1 MLKTVFVGGG
11 TPSLLPIGELTQIL
25 KTLDQQFG
33 IEDQAEISMEIDPG
47 TFSLEKLQA
56 YQDLGLNRFSLGVQ
70 AFQDELLARCGRSHR
85 VQDIDKAIALF
96 EQVGIKN
103 FSLDLIS
110 GLPDQDLKQWQ
121 ASLEAAIA
129 LNPTHLSCYDLVL
142 EPVTAFGK
150 QFGCGKKPLPDDETA
165 AQMYRLAQSLLT
177 QAGYDHYEISNYARP
192 DYQCQHNR
200 VYWKNQAY
208 YGFGMGAASYTDGQ
222 RFSRPRTRESY
233 YAWLKD
239 FMATGSLDCPQT
251 SECDRFLETLMLGL
265 RLTEGVKLSELN
277 VSSTMINQ
285 LFQTLQPYFH
295 QQWVVG
301 LDSQGKILS
310 FLNQKN
316 FDKIKAVSSIKAIA
330 LSDPN
335 GFLFSN
341 TVLTDLFQAFKD
353 DLD

>member
-1 MLKTVFVGGG
+1 VKLKTVFFGGG

-33 IEDQAEISMEIDPG
+33 IEDHAEISMEIDSG

-56 YQDLGLNRFSLGVQ
+56 YRDLGVNRFSLGVQ

-85 VQDIDKAIALF
+85 VQDIDKAITLF

-110 GLPDQDLKQWQ
+110 GLPDQDLNQWQ

-129 LNPTHLSCYDLVL
+129 LNPTHVSCYDLVL

-150 QFGCGKKPLPDDETA
+150 QFEPGETPLPDDETA
-165 AQMYRLAQSLLT
+165 AQMYRLAQSVLT

-208 YGFGMGAASYTDGQ
+208 YGFGMGAASYTNGQ
-222 RFSRPRTRESY
+222 RFSRPHTRATY
-233 YAWLKD
+233 YAWVKD
-239 FMATGSLDCPQT
+239 YLQSGSVDCPQT
-251 SECDRFLETLMLGL
+251 SERDRFLETLMLGL

-277 VSSTMINQ
+277 VSSAMIDQ
-285 LFQTLQPYFH
+285 LLQTLKPYFH
-295 QQWVVG
+295 QQWVMG
-301 LDSQGKILS
+301 LDHQGQILS
-310 FLNQKN
+310 FLDQKN
-316 FDKIKAVSSIKAIA
+316 FDKIKVVNSIDAIA

-341 TVLTDLFQAFKD
+341 TVLTALFQAFKD
-353 DLD
+353 DL